1 MSVSLTAE
9 SVMPT
14 VNVRPPMTSCSF
26 TWSSWSLMESAC
38 EYVNSE
44 YVNVSSVQW

>member
-9 SVMPT
+9 SVIVT
-14 VNVRPPMTSCSF
+14 VMTCCSF

-38 EYVNSE
+38 DYVNTALFSGKIILI
-44 YVNVSSVQW
+44 